1 VWRNVC
7 HPTSD
12 PIWAASA
19 AGLICLANI
28 LLHPQREFSS
38 HVSAGE
44 HPIVIPSEL
53 RGPFPTIQDI
63 GECGIQRQSALRV
76 PRFDVSYHGVHDCP
90 LHEHGKLMP
99 VEVRPFQGE
108 QLLYLK
114 PVLRATIT
122 AVRQGSTSFGMSAW
136 IS

>member
-99 VEVRPFQGE
+99 
-108 QLLYLK
+108 LK
-114 PVLRATIT
+114 SDHFRANNYCP
-122 AVRQGSTSFGMSAW
+122 
-136 IS
+136 